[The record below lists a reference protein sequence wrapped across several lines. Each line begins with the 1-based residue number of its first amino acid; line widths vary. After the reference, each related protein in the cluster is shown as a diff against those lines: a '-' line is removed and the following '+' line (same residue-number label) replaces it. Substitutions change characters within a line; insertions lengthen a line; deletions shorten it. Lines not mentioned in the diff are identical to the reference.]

1 MNENWAGS
9 AALAAI
15 AFALAIYFTATGWFK
30 HRERMAMIER
40 GLNPNQQFPTP
51 PPPLSD
57 RVKEL
62 ASDPTKKIEA
72 IKVYRAETGTDLAQ
86 AKAAVDAFTN
96 RR

>member
-1 MNENWAGS
+1 MTAGPPPAGVAVMALG
-9 AALAAI
+9 AAL
-15 AFALAIYFTATGWFK
+15 YFTVTAWFK

-40 GLNPNQQFPTP
+40 GLNPDQQFPT
-51 PPPLSD
+51 PPLSD

-72 IKVYRAETGTDLAQ
+72 IKVYRAKTGTDLAQ